1 MDQVE
6 VNVGIDTVAKPNII
20 DSKCLERVGSIFI
33 HWETRFSNNN
43 INKKNTQNQSTQ
55 NQSSIFFIFRGRD
68 LATAGSQYQKK
79 KFVDSCFEVE
89 PTLKI
94 VDRTEEF
101 LFISKIRPEPY

>member
-6 VNVGIDTVAKPNII
+6 VNVEIETAAKPNII
-20 DSKCLERVGSIFI
+20 DSKSLERVGSIFI

-43 INKKNTQNQSTQ
+43 TNKKNTQNQS
-55 NQSSIFFIFRGRD
+55 SIFRGHD
-68 LATAGSQYQKK
+68 LATAGSQYLKK
-79 KFVDSCFEVE
+79 KFVDGCFEVE

-101 LFISKIRPEPY
+101 LLISKIRPEPY

>member
-6 VNVGIDTVAKPNII
+6 VNVGIGTAAKPNII
-20 DSKCLERVGSIFI
+20 DSKCLERVGNIFI

-43 INKKNTQNQSTQ
+43 INKKNTQNQS
-55 NQSSIFFIFRGRD
+55 SIFFIFRGLD

>member
-1 MDQVE
+1 MDQIE

-33 HWETRFSNNN
+33 HWETCFSNNN
-43 INKKNTQNQSTQ
+43 INKKNTQ

-101 LFISKIRPEPY
+101 LFISKIRPEPF